1 MTIQIIVCFVLY
13 ILCLNWLSDNS
24 LDIRFAVRAEMQ
36 HQTAPFETAMSFVRA
51 KINIVKKSPSSS
63 LLIVFL
69 AMISMMLLRLLFQ
82 PQVSGPVPDLI
93 KVAGL
98 AKSFEPLIHYSE
110 NGAYHIGDLQETGVA
125 VWDLSESVRSAN
137 MTSAPII
144 VEQLDDLSGNLK
156 DLAIEMTKFSANI
169 DGDVDR
175 LELLKVF
182 ARLQR

>member
-1 MTIQIIVCFVLY
+1 MSRKWHGKVTIQIIVCFVLH
-13 ILCLNWLSDNS
+13 ILYLDSHSDDL

-36 HQTAPFETAMSFVRA
+36 HRTAPFELVMSFVRA
-51 KINIVKKSPSSS
+51 KINTMKKSPSSS
-63 LLIVFL
+63 LLLAFL

-82 PQVSGPVPDLI
+82 PQTSGPLPDLI

-137 MTSAPII
+137 MTSAAII
-144 VEQLDDLSGNLK
+144 VEQLDDLSENLK

-175 LELLKVF
+175 LELP
-182 ARLQR
+182 